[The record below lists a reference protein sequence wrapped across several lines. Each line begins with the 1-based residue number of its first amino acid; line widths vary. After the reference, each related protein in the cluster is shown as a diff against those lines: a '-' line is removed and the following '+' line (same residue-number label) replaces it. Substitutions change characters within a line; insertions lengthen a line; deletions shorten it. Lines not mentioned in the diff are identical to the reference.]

1 MLRSGILNP
10 LAIRAFGGRS
20 FSSNQEAQ
28 STRKRDS
35 TLGRSRRERESSWIA
50 IHPKLIA
57 IDRLDILTMNVP
69 DSPCPALP
77 ASILTTK
84 FRRTTMHARLMQAK
98 AKPGQVKE
106 FVKALVERGL
116 PILKQQP
123 GFIDALALTC
133 RWRITEIT
141 QLSGFGISLDNASA
155 VDNN

>member
-1 MLRSGILNP
+1 LSSIASVNP
-10 LAIRAFGGRS
+10 HNQIR
-20 FSSNQEAQ
+20 E
-28 STRKRDS
+28 D
-35 TLGRSRRERESSWIA
+35 
-50 IHPKLIA
+50 
-57 IDRLDILTMNVP
+57 D
-69 DSPCPALP
+69 
-77 ASILTTK
+77 
-84 FRRTTMHARLMQAK
+84 HACTGLMQAK

-155 VDNN
+155 IDNN